1 MINASDC
8 RQAVELIS
16 EAVKEGAALY
26 KACRELGISK
36 RTYNCWK
43 NTDNDYI
50 DKRTTCERPEPQN
63 KMTQEEKQRILE
75 ICNSEEFASMT
86 PGEIVPILTDRG
98 TYVASE
104 STFYKVLR
112 EAKQLKHRGREHRK
126 NKSSNVNPQGNRA
139 KRCVDVGHNIF
150 KRTHIG
156 KTLLS
161 VYVFRPVQQK
171 DSWLGS
177 VGKRECR
184 TRQ

>member
-1 MINASDC
+1 MINASDR

-36 RTYNCWK
+36 RTYNRWK
-43 NTDNDYI
+43 NTDNAYI

-63 KMTQEEKQRILE
+63 KMTQEEKEQILE
-75 ICNSEEFASMT
+75 ICNSEEFASKS
-86 PGEIVPILTDRG
+86 PSEIVPILADRG

-126 NKSSNVNPQGNRA
+126 NKSFYVNSQGNNA
-139 KRCVDVGHNIF
+139 GNTVCPGNYTVK
-150 KRTHIG
+150 KQT
-156 KTLLS
+156 KS
-161 VYVFRPVQQK
+161 K
-171 DSWLGS
+171 
-177 VGKRECR
+177 
-184 TRQ
+184 

>member
-16 EAVKEGAALY
+16 EAVKAGAALY
-26 KACRELGISK
+26 KECRELGISK

-112 EAKQLKHRGREHRK
+112 EAQLKHRGREHRK
-126 NKSSNVNPQGNRA
+126 TSRPMSTIMIQHHKDMLS
-139 KRCVDVGHNIF
+139 IF
-150 KRTHIG
+150 KQKGRYFYQSDFLVKILTF
-156 KTLLS
+156 LS
-161 VYVFRPVQQK
+161 QK
-171 DSWLGS
+171 NQLRRF
-177 VGKRECR
+177 K
-184 TRQ
+184 